1 MAQEVIL
8 KIVMLSSEM
17 AISTIIMIIM
27 ESNY

>member
-17 AISTIIMIIM
+17 ALSTIIMIIM
-27 ESNY
+27 ESTY